1 MKSRRRWNL
10 WRQGAPLALAVVV
23 FLAAV
28 AYGARTW
35 VSQPYRF
42 ALIGNDGTHLK
53 QEREA
58 GVNAKVLNLRW
69 CNFYTSEGKV
79 NTSYVEHEK
88 KELKNL
94 QEAGFQVILS
104 LGFHDTPPWVHENY
118 PNSYYVNQS
127 GERWTG
133 DNFVNGVP
141 RDNGDANLVF
151 NQQLR
156 GLVSSYAKDVFSE
169 FGTDFYAVRL
179 GGGRYGELTYP
190 PARFGGK
197 DNNYWAYDKNAQ
209 KSAAGAK
216 VKGWR
221 PGDPSP
227 DGQAGRFLNW
237 YLDSMVGYQK
247 WQVSM
252 VREAGY
258 SGKIMML
265 YPGWGIRPGQVK
277 LAAASNLD
285 GSTPAET
292 NGEIQSGHDFARQVA
307 AIKEGNVLVTT
318 TWLDANASKDDGE
331 DPRYWSPVKYLS
343 SLADANPVH
352 PGLYGENTG
361 DGSLEDMR
369 LSAHQMRRYGLVGM
383 AWYKESQ
390 LLSGRYATLAGYE
403 RIIEAS
409 QENGR

>member
-1 MKSRRRWNL
+1 MKSKRRWNR
-10 WRQGAPLALAVVV
+10 WRQTIPLALAAVV
-23 FLAAV
+23 FLSAV
-28 AYGARTW
+28 AYGTRAL
-35 VSQPYRF
+35 VGQPYRF
-42 ALIGNDGTHLK
+42 ALIGNDGTHLR

-58 GVNAKVLNLRW
+58 GIDAKVLEISWR
-69 CNFYTSEGKV
+69 NFYTSEGEV

-88 KELKNL
+88 KELKTL
-94 QEAGFQVILS
+94 HEAGFQVILS

-118 PNSYYVNQS
+118 PNSYYVNQF

-133 DNFVNGVP
+133 DNFVGGVP

-151 NQQLR
+151 NQRLR
-156 GLVSSYAKDVFSE
+156 GLVASYANDVFSE

-197 DNNYWAYDKNAQ
+197 DNNYWAYDENAQ
-209 KSAAGAK
+209 RSAAKAGI
-216 VKGWR
+216 GDWR

-227 DGQAGRFLNW
+227 DGQADRFLNW
-237 YLDSMVGYQK
+237 YLDSLVGYQK

-258 SGKIMML
+258 SGRIMML
-265 YPGWGIRPGQVK
+265 YPGWGIRSGQIRSAT
-277 LAAASNLD
+277 AANLD
-285 GSTPAET
+285 GSTPAEI

-307 AIKEGNVLVTT
+307 AIEDGNVLVTT
-318 TWLDANASKDDGE
+318 TWLDANASKDSGE

-343 SLADANPVH
+343 SLAETNPVH
-352 PGLYGENTG
+352 PSLYGENTG
-361 DGSLEDMR
+361 DGSLEDML
-369 LSAHQMRRYGLVGM
+369 LSDHQMRRYELVGM

-390 LLSGRYATLAGYE
+390 LLSGRHATLAEYK

-409 QENGR
+409 QEKER